1 MTIRLR
7 VPFLEG
13 EMLASNPEGSDASE
27 EQRAPET
34 ASSASGPGQDAHVP
48 TWNQKE
54 WDRTVRRARRV
65 TRDPKWALPIVF
77 IVSRPVLFITL
88 VIASSLLLGA
98 FLAAHSSMPT
108 RSVCDC

>member
-1 MTIRLR
+1 MAVRLR
-7 VPFLEG
+7 VLSLEG
-13 EMLASNPEGSDASE
+13 EMLASNPEGSDVSE
-27 EQRAPET
+27 EQRTLET
-34 ASSASGPGQDAHVP
+34 ASSASGPGQDAHTP

-54 WDRTVRRARRV
+54 LDRTVRRVKRM

-88 VIASSLLLGA
+88 VIVSSLLLGA
-98 FLAAHSSMPT
+98 FLAAHAPMPT

>member
-1 MTIRLR
+1 
-7 VPFLEG
+7 
-13 EMLASNPEGSDASE
+13 MLASNPDGSDARE
-27 EQRAPET
+27 EQRVPGT
-34 ASSASGPGQDAHVP
+34 ASSASGPGQDVHEP

-54 WDRTVRRARRV
+54 WDRRARRV
-65 TRDPKWALPIVF
+65 RRMTRDPKWALPIVF
-77 IVSRPVLFITL
+77 IVGRPVLFITL